1 MEIERRL
8 AAPGDE
14 SGAEMVKA
22 KAVAFV
28 QGQSVAGGGDDD
40 DEDME

>member
-8 AAPGDE
+8 AKPGDE
-14 SGAEMVKA
+14 SGAEMVKT

-28 QGQSVAGGGDDD
+28 QGQSVGGGED
-40 DEDME
+40 DEEEME